1 MKSITQPVLRIV
13 LYAENAVAV
22 IVLACLSLIPVLEI
36 IARTF
41 FRTGVYGSTDYVQHL
56 VLWITFVG
64 GMFASREKRH
74 LAVAAGVDSLPA
86 GYRNWVKTLTS
97 FISIAVVSGLTI
109 ASFQF
114 IRLGLDTSLS
124 VGIFKTQYVA
134 FIMPAG
140 FAVMAIRFVN
150 YAPKGVLFKLLSC
163 CGVAVPV
170 LFGTVFATA
179 IPALAWPLA
188 IILVVSL
195 AAGAPIFVVLGG
207 IAQVFILK
215 NSGETA
221 TLANE
226 AYTMLTGPTIATIPL
241 FSLAGYI
248 LSESKAGERLV
259 RLFRAV
265 FGWMPGGLTIM
276 AIMVSAFFTTFTG
289 ASGVT
294 VIALGGL
301 LSYVLIQSGYKREF
315 SVGFIT
321 SCGSLGLLFP
331 PSLAVI
337 LYGVVSHVN
346 IRHMFV
352 AGILPGLFIVTIMAV
367 LGMVKSR
374 TYRIKPVPFNL
385 KEAALSLRES
395 VWEILLPIF
404 IMVGFFKGFFTL
416 VEMSAITVVYVVI
429 VAVIIKRDIRLHN
442 LPKVLRSCVPMVGG
456 VLVILAV
463 AKGLSYC
470 IVDAEIPTRISQWA
484 QFHIHSKYVF
494 LLLLNAALLVVGCFM
509 DIFSA
514 IIVIVPL
521 IVPLGEAF
529 GIAPVHLGIIFL
541 TNLEIGYLMPPVGI
555 NLQLGSYRFNENM
568 ARMYRYIF
576 PFVIALFAAVLA
588 ITYLPFLSTWLV
600 GALFG

>member
-1 MKSITQPVLRIV
+1 MKSFSQPALSLIR
-13 LYAENAVAV
+13 LTENTVAV
-22 IVLACLSLIPVLEI
+22 LVLSCLSIIPVLEI

-41 FRTGVYGSTDYVQHL
+41 FKTGVYGSADYVQHL

-74 LAVAAGVDSLPA
+74 LALAAGVDSLSVKA
-86 GYRNWVKTLTS
+86 QVWVKTLTS
-97 FISIAVVSGLTI
+97 FISIAVVTGLAI
-109 ASFQF
+109 ASFTF
-114 IRLGLDTSLS
+114 IRLGLDPSLR

-134 FIMPAG
+134 FIMPLG

-150 YAPKGVLFKLLSC
+150 YAPEGVLYKLVSC
-163 CGVAVPV
+163 CGVVPPV
-170 LFGTVFATA
+170 LFATVLAPSV
-179 IPALAWPLA
+179 PALAWPLA
-188 IILVVSL
+188 VFLALSL
-195 AAGAPIFVVLGG
+195 AAGTPIFVVLGG
-207 IAQVFILK
+207 LAQLFILK

-226 AYTMLTGPTIATIPL
+226 AYTMLTGPTIPTIPL
-241 FSLAGYI
+241 FSLAGYL
-248 LSESKAGERLV
+248 LSESRAGERLV
-259 RLFRAV
+259 RLFQAV

-301 LSYVLIQSGYKREF
+301 LSFILINSGYKREF

-346 IRHMFV
+346 IRHLFV
-352 AGILPGLFIVTIMAV
+352 AGILPGLFIVTVMAV

-374 TYRIKPVPFNL
+374 KYRIKPVPFRA
-385 KEAALSLRES
+385 KEAVLSLRES
-395 VWEILLPIF
+395 VWEILLPVF
-404 IMVGFFKGFFTL
+404 ILAGFFKGIFTL
-416 VEMSAITVVYVVI
+416 VEMSAITVVYVLI
-429 VAVIIKRDIRLHN
+429 VVVIIKRDIKIRD
-442 LPKVLRSCVPMVGG
+442 LPRALLACVPMVGG

-470 IVDAEIPTRISQWA
+470 IIDAEIPTMLSQWA
-484 QFHIHSKYVF
+484 QASIHSKYVF
-494 LLLLNAALLVVGCFM
+494 LLLLNGGLLVVGCFM

-521 IVPLGEAF
+521 IVPLGAAF
-529 GIAPVHLGIIFL
+529 GVAPVHLAVIFL

-588 ITYLPFLSTWLV
+588 ITYLPFLSTALV
-600 GALFG
+600 HAFFG